1 MKIEA
6 ITEPG
11 AKYDA
16 EGTAGILNFITVR
29 KQRTDGYAGSVSLGV
44 ASENINAGAYARAKY
59 RNVTGSAHFE
69 FADNHIHPQN
79 NINRSTTEYIDN
91 PVNRFNLQETAQEFP
106 LTTITA
112 AASTFH
118 GSWTRLNLFTVNF
131 NIRHNGG

>member
-1 MKIEA
+1 M
-6 ITEPG
+6 
-11 AKYDA
+11 
-16 EGTAGILNFITVR
+16 R

-91 PVNRFNLQETAQEFP
+91 PVNRFNLQETAQEF
-106 LTTITA
+106 
-112 AASTFH
+112 SYDYY
-118 GSWTRLNLFTVNF
+118 
-131 NIRHNGG
+131 GGGL